1 MENHAIVRRHAVAR
15 CRLDVMTHP
24 QHIGKYAILRAL
36 GQGAMGMVYEGFDPV
51 IERKVAIKTILAEH
65 LADGGA
71 SAIARFK
78 REAQAGG
85 RLQHPGI
92 VAVHEYGEDQNFAY
106 IVMEYVEG
114 VELRKLMRERG
125 RFDLSDSLEVMR
137 QLLTALDYSHEQ
149 GVVHRDIK
157 PANVMVLKGLKIKV
171 MDFGIARIQSSSM
184 TQVGTV
190 LGTPTHM
197 APEQLMG
204 DTADGRTDLWAAGVI
219 FYELLTGRS
228 PFAADSPAAV
238 MHRVMQGD
246 PMPPSRLA
254 LDVPPV
260 LDQVLSKALT
270 KNADQRYQS
279 ANEFSDALTQAIV
292 AMSADPTIAL
302 TVPGGGQS
310 GAGAGTARTVW
321 QQQTVVDPA
330 RAIDPAELLALPMQ
344 TWAAVESALTELIGP
359 MAKHVMRSTAGH
371 VHGVAEFY
379 STLVDKI
386 ADGQQ
391 REEFRARLARLA
403 NQGHSSGT
411 PGVNSSTT
419 PGGRTQPRQP
429 MAFDAATLA
438 RAEKQLAH
446 HVGPL
451 AKVLI
456 KRAAHDS
463 GNVAE
468 LHRKLADL
476 IESEPQRRQFL
487 DSLR

>member
-1 MENHAIVRRHAVAR
+1 
-15 CRLDVMTHP
+15 MTYQP
-24 QHIGKYAILRAL
+24 ERIGKYEIRRTL
-36 GQGAMGMVYEGFDPV
+36 GQGAMGMVFEGFDSV

-92 VAVHEYGEDQNFAY
+92 VAVHEYGEDLQFAY

-114 VELRKLMRERG
+114 IELRKVMRERG
-125 RFDLSDSLEVMR
+125 RFELSDSMEVMR
-137 QLLTALDYSHEQ
+137 QLLSALDYSHAA

-238 MHRVMQGD
+238 MHRVMHGD

-254 LDVPPV
+254 TDLPAV
-260 LDQVLSKALT
+260 LDGVVDKALR
-270 KNADQRYQS
+270 KSADARYQT
-279 ANEFSDALTQAIV
+279 AHEFSEALGQAVV
-292 AMSADPTIAL
+292 AMSADPTIAFSVHGANQTL
-302 TVPGGGQS
+302 G
-310 GAGAGTARTVW
+310 GAGRSVW

-330 RAIDPAELLALPMQ
+330 RAVDPTVMLALSAQ
-344 TWAAVESALTELIGP
+344 TWSAVEHLLTELIGP
-359 MAKHVMRSTAGH
+359 MARHVMRSTASH
-371 VHGVAEFY
+371 VHSTEEFY
-379 STLVDKI
+379 STLADKI
-386 ADGQQ
+386 SDSEQ
-391 REEFRARLARLA
+391 RAKFRARLARLA
-403 NQGHSSGT
+403 PHGQHPSGSART
-411 PGVNSSTT
+411 GPGTA
-419 PGGRTQPRQP
+419 PGGRSHPRQQLG
-429 MAFDAATLA
+429 FDAEALA

-463 GNVAE
+463 GNLAE
-468 LHRKLADL
+468 LHRRLADL
-476 IESEPQRRQFL
+476 IESEPQRREFL

>member
-1 MENHAIVRRHAVAR
+1 
-15 CRLDVMTHP
+15 MTHQP
-24 QHIGKYAILRAL
+24 ERIGKYAIRRTL
-36 GQGAMGMVYEGFDPV
+36 GQGAMGMVFEGFDPV

-92 VAVHEYGEDQNFAY
+92 VAVHEYGEDLNFAY

-114 VELRKLMRERG
+114 IELRKLMRERG
-125 RFDLSDSLEVMR
+125 RFELSDSMEVMR
-137 QLLTALDYSHEQ
+137 QLLAALSYSHDA

-246 PMPPSRLA
+246 PMPPTRLA
-254 LDVPPV
+254 PDLPAV
-260 LDQVLSKALT
+260 LDGVLDKAL
-270 KNADQRYQS
+270 KKSVDLRYQT
-279 ANEFSDALTQAIV
+279 AHEFSEALGQAV
-292 AMSADPTIAL
+292 LAMSADPTIAFS
-302 TVPGGGQS
+302 VGGGNQTVGS
-310 GAGAGTARTVW
+310 AGRSVW

-330 RAIDPAELLALPMQ
+330 RAVDPSVMLTLSAQ
-344 TWAAVESALTELIGP
+344 TWSAVEHLLTELIGP
-359 MAKHVMRSTAGH
+359 MARHVMRSTASH
-371 VHGVAEFY
+371 VHSVEEFY
-379 STLVDKI
+379 GTLGDKI
-386 ADGQQ
+386 SDAEQ
-391 REEFRARLARLA
+391 RAEFRARLARLA
-403 NQGHSSGT
+403 PQGHHPGHHPSGSVGT
-411 PGVNSSTT
+411 GPGTA
-419 PGGRTQPRQP
+419 PGGRSSPRQP
-429 MAFDAATLA
+429 LGFDAEALA

-463 GNVAE
+463 GNLAE
-468 LHRKLADL
+468 LHRRLADL
-476 IESEPQRRQFL
+476 IDSEPQRREFL

>member
-1 MENHAIVRRHAVAR
+1 MT
-15 CRLDVMTHP
+15 THP
-24 QHIGKYAILRAL
+24 QQIGKYAIRRAL

-92 VAVHEYGEDQNFAY
+92 VAVHEYGEDLNFAY

-114 VELRKLMRERG
+114 VELRKMMRERG

-137 QLLTALDYSHEQ
+137 QLLIALEYSHQ
-149 GVVHRDIK
+149 HGVVHRDIK
-157 PANVMVLKGLKIKV
+157 PANVMVLQGLKIKV

-246 PMPPSRLA
+246 PMPPSRLS
-254 LDVPPV
+254 LHVPPV

-270 KNADQRYQS
+270 KGADLRYQS
-279 ANEFSDALTQAIV
+279 AAEFAQALAQASV
-292 AMSADPTIAL
+292 AMSSDPTIAF
-302 TVPGGGQS
+302 TV
-310 GAGAGTARTVW
+310 AGTDQAGVTRSIW
-321 QQQTVVDPA
+321 EQQTVVDPA
-330 RAIDPAELLALPMQ
+330 RAIDTAVMLALSAP

-359 MAKHVMRSTAGH
+359 MARHVMRSTAGH
-371 VHGVAEFY
+371 VHSVAEFY
-379 STLVDKI
+379 ATLVDKI
-386 ADGQQ
+386 PDPQE
-391 REEFRARLARLA
+391 RETFRARLARLSS
-403 NQGHSSGT
+403 QGDFSSGASGA
-411 PGVNSSTT
+411 GVSTT
-419 PGGRTQPRQP
+419 PGNKSQPRHQQF
-429 MAFDAATLA
+429 AFDAATLS

-463 GNVAE
+463 GNIAE

-476 IESEPQRRQFL
+476 IESEPQRQEFL
-487 DSLR
+487 RSLR

>member
-1 MENHAIVRRHAVAR
+1 
-15 CRLDVMTHP
+15 MTTP
-24 QHIGKYAILRAL
+24 DRIGKYSILRPL
-36 GQGAMGMVYEGFDPV
+36 GKGAMGMVYEGFDPV
-51 IERKVAIKTILAEH
+51 IERKVAIKTILSEH

-114 VELRKLMRERG
+114 QELRKLMRERG
-125 RFDLSDSLEVMR
+125 RFELSDSLEVMR
-137 QLLTALDYSHEQ
+137 QLLAALGYSHEC

-157 PANVMVLKGLKIKV
+157 PANVMVLSGLKIKV

-204 DTADGRTDLWAAGVI
+204 ETADGRTDLWAAGVI

-228 PFAADSPAAV
+228 PFAAESPAAV
-238 MHRVMQGD
+238 MHRVMQGE
-246 PMPPSRLA
+246 PMPPSRLLPELPAAFDAVIARA
-254 LDVPPV
+254 LTKDASQRFQSAREFVQALAQAIERIASDRTVPMLGRDSAQDTSQDKTVWLQQTVFDPARTVVPPV
-260 LDQVLSKALT
+260 TLDLPPETLA
-270 KNADQRYQS
+270 
-279 ANEFSDALTQAIV
+279 AIET
-292 AMSADPTIAL
+292 SL
-302 TVPGGGQS
+302 K
-310 GAGAGTARTVW
+310 
-321 QQQTVVDPA
+321 
-330 RAIDPAELLALPMQ
+330 
-344 TWAAVESALTELIGP
+344 ELIGP
-359 MAKHVMRSTAGH
+359 MARHVMRSTASH
-371 VHGVAEFY
+371 VHSLDEFL
-379 STLVDKI
+379 STLADKI
-386 ADGQQ
+386 PDLAE
-391 REEFRARLARLA
+391 REGFKLRIGRLNKHGGVPGHGLA
-403 NQGHSSGT
+403 T
-411 PGVNSSTT
+411 LPGEKS
-419 PGGRTQPRQP
+419 QPRP
-429 MAFDAATLA
+429 PFAFDAQILA

-456 KRAAHDS
+456 KRAANDS
-463 GNVAE
+463 GNVSE
-468 LHRKLADL
+468 LYRKLAEHID
-476 IESEPQRRQFL
+476 SEPLRKVFL

>member
-1 MENHAIVRRHAVAR
+1 MS
-15 CRLDVMTHP
+15 HP
-24 QHIGKYAILRAL
+24 PYIGKYQIRRPL
-36 GQGAMGMVYEGFDPV
+36 GQGAMGMVYEAFDPV
-51 IERKVAIKTILAEH
+51 IERKVAIKTILSEH

-92 VAVHEYGEDQNFAY
+92 VGVHEYGEDRQFAY

-114 VELRKLMRERG
+114 TELRKLMRERG
-125 RFDLSDSLEVMR
+125 RFELSDSFEVMR
-137 QLLTALDYSHEQ
+137 QLLAALAYSHEC

-157 PANVMVLKGLKIKV
+157 PANVMVLKGLKVKV

-238 MHRVMQGD
+238 MHRVMQGE
-246 PMPPSRLA
+246 PMAPSRLVM
-254 LDVPPV
+254 DVPPI
-260 LDQVLSKALT
+260 LDAVIERALQ
-270 KNADQRYQS
+270 KSADLRFQS
-279 ANEFSDALTQAIV
+279 ANEFSQALAQAV
-292 AMSADPTIAL
+292 DSMSTDPTIAL
-302 TVPGGGQS
+302 APRGAQQGPNQTVGGAS
-310 GAGAGTARTVW
+310 RAAW

-330 RAIDPAELLALPMQ
+330 RAFDPSVMRELSAPTWGAIEVALR
-344 TWAAVESALTELIGP
+344 ELIGP
-359 MAKHVMRSTAGH
+359 MARHVMRSTASH
-371 VHGVAEFY
+371 VHSVDEFFAA
-379 STLVDKI
+379 LADKI
-386 ADGQQ
+386 TDTHG
-391 REEFRARLARLA
+391 REAFKARLARIA
-403 NQGHSSGT
+403 HQGGSQGVELRT
-411 PGVNSSTT
+411 VPGARSQ
-419 PGGRTQPRQP
+419 PKTQF
-429 MAFDAATLA
+429 AFDAATLA

-456 KRAAHDS
+456 KRAASDS

-468 LHRKLADL
+468 LHRKLAEL
-476 IESEPQRRQFL
+476 IESEPQRREFL
-487 DSLR
+487 DSLRY

>member
-1 MENHAIVRRHAVAR
+1 
-15 CRLDVMTHP
+15 MTHP
-24 QHIGKYAILRAL
+24 QQIGKYTIRRTL

-85 RLQHPGI
+85 RLQHPSI
-92 VAVHEYGEDQNFAY
+92 VAVHEYGEDLNFAY

-125 RFDLSDSLEVMR
+125 RFDLSDSMEVLR
-137 QLLTALDYSHEQ
+137 QLLTALDYSHEH

-157 PANVMVLKGLKIKV
+157 PANVMVLQGLKIKV

-246 PMPPSRLA
+246 PMPPSRLSPG
-254 LDVPPV
+254 VPPV

-270 KNADQRYQS
+270 KNADLRFQS
-279 ANEFSDALTQAIV
+279 AREFTDALAEAVV
-292 AMSADPTIAL
+292 AMSADPTISLSVGGASQ
-302 TVPGGGQS
+302 TVV
-310 GAGAGTARTVW
+310 GASKPVW

-330 RAIDPAELLALPMQ
+330 RPIDPAIMLALPVP
-344 TWAAVESALTELIGP
+344 TWAAIESSLRELIGP
-359 MAKHVMRSTAGH
+359 MARHVMRSTASH
-371 VHGVAEFY
+371 VHSIAEFY
-379 STLVDKI
+379 SALADKI
-386 ADGQQ
+386 PDARQ
-391 REEFRARLARLA
+391 REEFRARLTRLS
-403 NQGHSSGT
+403 NQGHPVGASGADT
-411 PGVNSSTT
+411 GTAPGNRSH
-419 PGGRTQPRQP
+419 PRQKL
-429 MAFDAATLA
+429 AFDAAALA

-463 GNVAE
+463 GNLAE

-476 IESEPQRRQFL
+476 IESEPQRREFL

>member
-1 MENHAIVRRHAVAR
+1 MT
-15 CRLDVMTHP
+15 THP
-24 QHIGKYAILRAL
+24 QQIGKYAIRRAL

-92 VAVHEYGEDQNFAY
+92 VAVHEYGEDLNFAY

-137 QLLTALDYSHEQ
+137 QLLIALEYSHEH

-157 PANVMVLKGLKIKV
+157 PANVMVLQGLKIKV

-246 PMPPSRLA
+246 PMPASRLA
-254 LDVPPV
+254 PHVPPV

-270 KNADQRYQS
+270 KSADQRYQS
-279 ANEFSDALTQAIV
+279 AAEFALALAQASV
-292 AMSADPTIAL
+292 AMSSDPTIAF
-302 TVPGGGQS
+302 TVAGADPGGVTRS
-310 GAGAGTARTVW
+310 IW
-321 QQQTVVDPA
+321 EQQTVVDPA
-330 RAIDPAELLALPMQ
+330 RAIDTAVMLALSAP

-359 MAKHVMRSTAGH
+359 MARHVMRSTAGH
-371 VHGVAEFY
+371 VRSVAEFY
-379 STLVDKI
+379 ATLVDKI
-386 ADGQQ
+386 PDPQH
-391 REEFRARLARLA
+391 RETFRARLARLSS
-403 NQGHSSGT
+403 QGDLSSGSSGA
-411 PGVNSSTT
+411 GVPTT
-419 PGGRTQPRQP
+419 PGNKSQPRNQQ
-429 MAFDAATLA
+429 MAFDAATLS

-463 GNVAE
+463 GNLAE

-476 IESEPQRRQFL
+476 IESEPQRQEFL
-487 DSLR
+487 RSLR

>member
-1 MENHAIVRRHAVAR
+1 
-15 CRLDVMTHP
+15 
-24 QHIGKYAILRAL
+24 
-36 GQGAMGMVYEGFDPV
+36 MVYEGFDPV
-51 IERKVAIKTILAEH
+51 IERKVAIKTILSEH

-92 VAVHEYGEDQNFAY
+92 VAVHEYGEDTHFAY

-114 VELRKLMRERG
+114 QELRAMMRARG
-125 RFDLSDSLEVMR
+125 RFELSDSMEVMR
-137 QLLTALDYSHEQ
+137 QLLAALGYSHEQ

-204 DTADGRTDLWAAGVI
+204 ETADGRTDLWAAGVI

-228 PFAADSPAAV
+228 PFAAESPAAV
-238 MHRVMQGD
+238 MHRVMQGE
-246 PMPPSRLA
+246 PMPPSRLLAAVPAVFDKLIGRA
-254 LDVPPV
+254 LMKSADQRFQSAGEFGEALAQAVETLASDRTIPLPGRDASSATTSTDKTVWLQQTVFDPARTVVPPV
-260 LDQVLSKALT
+260 TLELAPETL
-270 KNADQRYQS
+270 A
-279 ANEFSDALTQAIV
+279 AIE
-292 AMSADPTIAL
+292 ASL
-302 TVPGGGQS
+302 K
-310 GAGAGTARTVW
+310 
-321 QQQTVVDPA
+321 
-330 RAIDPAELLALPMQ
+330 
-344 TWAAVESALTELIGP
+344 ELIGP
-359 MAKHVMRSTAGH
+359 MARHVMRSTASH
-371 VHGVAEFY
+371 VHSVDEFL
-379 STLVDKI
+379 STLAEKI
-386 ADGQQ
+386 PDLAD
-391 REEFRARLARLA
+391 REGFKSRTARLNKHGA
-403 NQGHSSGT
+403 NAGPVAIT
-411 PGVNSSTT
+411 VPGSK
-419 PGGRTQPRQP
+419 GLQPRP
-429 MAFDAATLA
+429 AFAFDASTLA

-456 KRAAHDS
+456 KRAANDS

-468 LHRKLADL
+468 LYRKLAEHID
-476 IESEPQRRQFL
+476 SEPQRKLFL
-487 DSLR
+487 ESLR

>member
-1 MENHAIVRRHAVAR
+1 
-15 CRLDVMTHP
+15 MTHP
-24 QHIGKYAILRAL
+24 QQIGKYAIRRTL

-92 VAVHEYGEDQNFAY
+92 VAVHEYGEDLSFAY

-137 QLLTALDYSHEQ
+137 QLLMALEYSHEQ

-246 PMPPSRLA
+246 PMPPSRLVS
-254 LDVPPV
+254 DVPPV
-260 LDQVLSKALT
+260 LDHVLSKALT
-270 KNADQRYQS
+270 KGADLRYQS
-279 ANEFSDALTQAIV
+279 ASEFAQALAEAIV

-302 TVPGGGQS
+302 TMGGVDHG
-310 GAGAGTARTVW
+310 GVTRPVW

-330 RAIDPAELLALPMQ
+330 RAVDPAIMLALPMQ
-344 TWAAVESALTELIGP
+344 TWAAIESSLTELIGP
-359 MAKHVMRSTAGH
+359 MARHVMRSTASH
-371 VHGVAEFY
+371 VHSIPEFY

-386 ADGQQ
+386 PDAEQ
-391 REEFRARLARLA
+391 REGFRVRLTRLSNHNELSA
-403 NQGHSSGT
+403 SLGAGVSTS
-411 PGVNSSTT
+411 PGNKS
-419 PGGRTQPRQP
+419 QPRQQF
-429 MAFDAATLA
+429 AFDAQALA

-463 GNVAE
+463 GNLAE

-476 IESEPQRRQFL
+476 IESEPQRREFL
-487 DSLR
+487 RSLRE

>member
-1 MENHAIVRRHAVAR
+1 MI
-15 CRLDVMTHP
+15 TP
-24 QHIGKYAILRAL
+24 QHIGKYSIRRAL

-71 SAIARFK
+71 AAIARFK

-92 VAVHEYGEDQNFAY
+92 VAVHEYGEDQQFAY

-114 VELRKLMRERG
+114 TELRKLMRERG
-125 RFDLSDSLEVMR
+125 RFELSDSMEVMR
-137 QLLTALDYSHEQ
+137 QLLAALDYSHER

-238 MHRVMQGD
+238 MHRVMQGE

-254 LDVPPV
+254 ADVPWV
-260 LDQVLSKALT
+260 LDSVLERAL
-270 KNADQRYQS
+270 KKSADLRFQS
-279 ANEFSDALTQAIV
+279 ANEFAQALEQAVEAI
-292 AMSADPTIAL
+292 SADPTIAMPIRDPSQ
-302 TVPGGGQS
+302 T
-310 GAGAGTARTVW
+310 AGAAGRSVW
-321 QQQTVVDPA
+321 QQQTVVDTA
-330 RAIDPAELLALPMQ
+330 RVVDPAVMLALPAP
-344 TWAAVESALTELIGP
+344 TWAAIEFSLRELIGP
-359 MAKHVMRSTAGH
+359 MARHVMRSTASH
-371 VHGVAEFY
+371 VHSVEEFY
-379 STLVDKI
+379 STLADKI
-386 ADGQQ
+386 PDAAQ
-391 REEFRARLARLA
+391 REAFKTRLGRLSKHA
-403 NQGHSSGT
+403 GLPGGDPGT
-411 PGVNSSTT
+411 H
-419 PGGRTQPRQP
+419 PGGRSHPRPQF
-429 MAFDAATLA
+429 AFDAATLA
-438 RAEKQLAH
+438 RAEKLLAH

-456 KRAAHDS
+456 KRAASDS

-476 IESEPQRRQFL
+476 IDSESHRRDFL

>member
-1 MENHAIVRRHAVAR
+1 
-15 CRLDVMTHP
+15 MTHP
-24 QHIGKYAILRAL
+24 QQIGKYAILRTL

-71 SAIARFK
+71 SAVARFK

-92 VAVHEYGEDQNFAY
+92 VAVHEYGEDLNFAY

-137 QLLTALDYSHEQ
+137 QLLAALEYSHEH

-254 LDVPPV
+254 PNVPPV

-270 KNADQRYQS
+270 KVADLRYQS
-279 ANEFSDALTQAIV
+279 AVEFSQALAQAIV
-292 AMSADPTIAL
+292 AMSADPTIAF
-302 TVPGGGQS
+302 TVPGADQGS
-310 GAGAGTARTVW
+310 GATRPVW
-321 QQQTVVDPA
+321 EQQTVVDPA
-330 RAIDPAELLALPMQ
+330 RAVDPAIMLALPLQ
-344 TWAAVESALTELIGP
+344 TWAAIESSLTELIGP
-359 MAKHVMRSTAGH
+359 MARHVMRSTAGH
-371 VHGVAEFY
+371 VHSIPEFY

-386 ADGQQ
+386 PDTQQ
-391 REEFRARLARLA
+391 REEFRARLTRLSK
-403 NQGHSSGT
+403 QGDVTTSSGA
-411 PGVNSSTT
+411 GASTT
-419 PGGRTQPRQP
+419 PGGKSQPRQQY
-429 MAFDAATLA
+429 AFDTATLA

-463 GNVAE
+463 GNLAE

-476 IESEPQRRQFL
+476 IESEPQRQEFL
-487 DSLR
+487 RSLR

>member
-1 MENHAIVRRHAVAR
+1 MSNYATVRRHAVAR
-15 CRLDVMTHP
+15 LSLDVMTHP
-24 QHIGKYAILRAL
+24 QQIGKYAIHRTL
-36 GQGAMGMVYEGFDPV
+36 GQGAMGMVYEGFDPI

-92 VAVHEYGEDQNFAY
+92 VAVHEYGEDLNFAY

-137 QLLTALDYSHEQ
+137 QLLTALDYSHEH

-246 PMPPSRLA
+246 PLPPSRLA
-254 LDVPPV
+254 ADVSPV

-270 KNADQRYQS
+270 KSADLRYQS
-279 ANEFSDALTQAIV
+279 ANEFSQALAEAVV

-302 TVPGGGQS
+302 TV
-310 GAGAGTARTVW
+310 AGANQGSAMGRSVW

-330 RAIDPAELLALPMQ
+330 RAVEPAVMLALPAQ
-344 TWAAVESALTELIGP
+344 TWAVIESLLTELIGP
-359 MAKHVMRSTAGH
+359 MARHVMRSTAGH
-371 VHGVAEFY
+371 VHSVAEFY
-379 STLVDKI
+379 ATLVDKI
-386 ADGQQ
+386 PDAQQ
-391 REEFRARLARLA
+391 REGFRARLGRLP
-403 NQGHSSGT
+403 NQGDVSTLPNAGMTT
-411 PGVNSSTT
+411 P
-419 PGGRTQPRQP
+419 PGGRSQPRQQF
-429 MAFDAATLA
+429 AFDAAALA

-456 KRAAHDS
+456 KRAANDS
-463 GNVAE
+463 GNLAE

-476 IESEPQRRQFL
+476 IDSEPQRQEFL
-487 DSLR
+487 QSLR